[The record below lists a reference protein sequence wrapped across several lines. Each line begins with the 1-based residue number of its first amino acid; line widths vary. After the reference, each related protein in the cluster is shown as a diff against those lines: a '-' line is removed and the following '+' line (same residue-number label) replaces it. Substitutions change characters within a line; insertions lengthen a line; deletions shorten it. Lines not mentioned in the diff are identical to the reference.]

1 MPSSPRPSTA
11 PVGYTAFVQ
20 LHRRDYEMYAS
31 ARLADSKLAASVVAE
46 VLRRA
51 ELSWNTLML
60 RENPLAL
67 TWRALR
73 DSVTT
78 ARTHTHDPQADVLH
92 RTLPGQ
98 PADAVLLR
106 EGLGMDTKSAAALM
120 GMGEPELHMQFQ
132 AARRLLAGRGH
143 GRQGAA

>member
-1 MPSSPRPSTA
+1 MPGSHRPSTGLL
-11 PVGYTAFVQ
+11 GYAAFVQ
-20 LHRRDYEMYAS
+20 LHRRDYEMYAG
-31 ARLADSKLAASVVAE
+31 ARLGDSKLAMSVVAD

-78 ARTHTHDPQADVLH
+78 ARTETHESRTDGLH
-92 RTLPGQ
+92 RALPDQ
-98 PADAVLLR
+98 AADAVLLR
-106 EGLGMDTKSAAALM
+106 EKLGMDTKAAAALM
-120 GMGEPELHMQFQ
+120 GLEEPELHMQFQ
-132 AARRLLAGRGH
+132 AARRMLAGPGH
-143 GRQGAA
+143 GR